1 MRGSRQDE
9 DDTMTRTEH
18 RFLGFFTGAIAVLIA
33 LSSAFAADV
42 ISARYDVSLGGTRI
56 MKADY
61 SATLGDD
68 SYSAALEAKTVGVS
82 KLFAKIKLSL
92 SASGTLTDS
101 NVKPVSY
108 NYARKKND
116 KRKERNL
123 NFAPGGG
130 LIVNEGDY
138 DNGIR
143 AALNSKVMDPLSMM
157 LKLSRADKPCS
168 GKHRAFDGR
177 DVFDLT
183 LSGGSNGTGML
194 TCKMIYTPVAGNDV
208 EDGDTSTKT
217 YEITLAPL
225 GKRNGYVPVRLTGTT
240 KGVGFEATADSVTLN
255 GTPLDY

>member
-1 MRGSRQDE
+1 MI
-9 DDTMTRTEH
+9 MTKTEH
-18 RFLGFFTGAIAVLIA
+18 RLLGFCIGAIAVLMVQTA
-33 LSSAFAADV
+33 AFAADV

-82 KLFAKIKLSL
+82 KLFSKIKLSL
-92 SASGTLTDS
+92 SASGTLSDS
-101 NVKPVSY
+101 SVKPVSY

-123 NFAPGGG
+123 NFAPNGG
-130 LIVNEGDY
+130 LVLNVGDY
-138 DNGIR
+138 DKGIR
-143 AALNSKVMDPLSMM
+143 AALNSKVMDPLSML

-177 DVFDLT
+177 DVFDVT
-183 LSGGSNGTGML
+183 LSGGKGAGTL
-194 TCKMIYTPVAGNDV
+194 TCKMVYTPVAGNDV
-208 EDGDTSTKT
+208 DDGDTLPKT

-225 GKRNGYVPVRLTGTT
+225 GNGNGYVPVRLAGTT

-255 GTPLDY
+255 GTALSY